1 MPELPEVETI
11 KRDLEEKIKGKKVEK
26 VVVVNDKCIKM
37 PASGE
42 FISGIEGRLFQQ
54 IKRRGKYL
62 IIELDS
68 GDNLVI
74 HLKLTGRLIYSL
86 KEKKLDYSKIIF
98 IFYDSTQLTFTDMR
112 GFGNVWLLPDKE
124 FERIPSLKNLGPEP
138 LEEEFTVDKFK
149 ELLKEKRTDIKSL
162 LMNQEFI
169 AGIGNIYS
177 QEALFLSGIH
187 PKRKA
192 LSLHYEEIGRLYNN
206 LRSVLNEA
214 ISYRGSSVD
223 AYVDLQGEKGKYKPH
238 LRVYGREGKN
248 CLICGAIIQ
257 KINIKGR
264 GTRFCPRCQSN
275 G

>member
-275 G
+275 E

>member
-11 KRDLEEKIKGKKVEK
+11 KRDLEEKIKSKKVEK
-26 VVVVNDKCIKM
+26 VVVANDKCIKM

-42 FISGIEGRLFQQ
+42 FISGIEGRFFQQ

-68 GDNLVI
+68 SDNLVI

-124 FERIPSLKNLGPEP
+124 FKRIPSLKNLGPEP

-192 LSLHYEEIGRLYNN
+192 LSLRYEEIGRLYNN

-248 CLICGAIIQ
+248 CPVCGAIIQ

-264 GTRFCPRCQSN
+264 GTCFCPQCQSN
-275 G
+275 A